1 MDPQA
6 PIVRTIVAV
15 DNPISGTGSSQP
27 MVKSGTLATMI
38 SAAAGPT
45 VHCSSSIA
53 NPTQVADQIPP
64 VAAVVAGEVA
74 AIAIESGMTA
84 TATAS
89 AGAAAGSAIMSGAD
103 SATAATSGGAA
114 ATAHTIATVS
124 GRSADA
130 ATAAGA
136 AAGAAIVSGASKR
149 GAATDGPNRGVAQG
163 QQFGGLEQRVRKGSA
178 FHAVAAEQTF
188 AGETGS
194 FQRTARKKSTAATGA
209 GKVSTYG
216 GYAGQTRK
224 GFGAKQVQK
233 VLRLSPEQHAQLRDF
248 QRPVKVTI
256 FGFDEDDVDEV
267 AELIKDAGKHQK
279 LQLPPPVSP
288 ATTKILEQHLGQQ
301 AASALP
307 GPAASTSAGP
317 PPPPKPTLTAS
328 GGPLFD
334 VECKKVMFTVSTLPT
349 TRGELKRLAAITG
362 AQDYDMAVL
371 VVQGNTPRLILSGPG
386 NKDHHVVTWQLC
398 NKSIC
403 ICCWIADGQFNAL
416 LGRPGTDRTG
426 EQCTQ
431 NLN

>member
-27 MVKSGTLATMI
+27 
-38 SAAAGPT
+38 
-45 VHCSSSIA
+45 
-53 NPTQVADQIPP
+53 NP
-64 VAAVVAGEVA
+64 
-74 AIAIESGMTA
+74 
-84 TATAS
+84 AS
-89 AGAAAGSAIMSGAD
+89 NP
-103 SATAATSGGAA
+103 
-114 ATAHTIATVS
+114 
-124 GRSADA
+124 
-130 ATAAGA
+130 
-136 AAGAAIVSGASKR
+136 
-149 GAATDGPNRGVAQG
+149 DGPNRGVAQG

-328 GGPLFD
+328 GGPEMRMMHRCSCSRRPQASAAQGLLQLLLGLVGYGGGFA
-334 VECKKVMFTVSTLPT
+334 EGMLGCW
-349 TRGELKRLAAITG
+349 LAS
-362 AQDYDMAVL
+362 Q
-371 VVQGNTPRLILSGPG
+371 LIGSGP
-386 NKDHHVVTWQLC
+386 TL
-398 NKSIC
+398 S
-403 ICCWIADGQFNAL
+403 
-416 LGRPGTDRTG
+416 
-426 EQCTQ
+426 E
-431 NLN
+431 